1 MDFDP
6 CGKGSGIRPTFTV
19 FVSLA
24 FDFAILNRLALRR
37 IGYLNVVDY
46 GIGHLIVLT
55 SRDFKPSIAS
65 PFITDFG

>member
-1 MDFDP
+1 
-6 CGKGSGIRPTFTV
+6 
-19 FVSLA
+19 
-24 FDFAILNRLALRR
+24 LALRR